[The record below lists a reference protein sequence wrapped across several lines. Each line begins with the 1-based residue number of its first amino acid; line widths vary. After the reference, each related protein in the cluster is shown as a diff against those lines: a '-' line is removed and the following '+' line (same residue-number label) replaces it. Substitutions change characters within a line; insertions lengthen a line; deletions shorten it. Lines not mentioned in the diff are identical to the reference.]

1 MDNWYDRIEEPVR
14 ELVSLLRNNGFN
26 TFCSCGHEKYI
37 QIEYYSFEEEIRRLY
52 NLLWDSGY
60 KDFEL
65 HICWPSSGIGKFM
78 EIKLK

>member
-1 MDNWYDRIEEPVR
+1 MNNWYSQIEEPIR
-14 ELVSLLRNNGFN
+14 ELVRLLRNNGFN
-26 TFCSCGHEKYI
+26 TFCSCGHEKSI

-65 HICWPSSGIGKFM
+65 HICWPSSGVGKFM